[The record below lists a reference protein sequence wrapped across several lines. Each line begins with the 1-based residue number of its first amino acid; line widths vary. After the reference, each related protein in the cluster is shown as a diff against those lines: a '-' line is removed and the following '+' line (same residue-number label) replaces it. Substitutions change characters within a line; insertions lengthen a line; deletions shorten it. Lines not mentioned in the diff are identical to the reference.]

1 MKILFVCP
9 EIRLDSNPSTIPFWA
24 GILAAIAESKGGEV
38 AILDLNAIRMN
49 YGGNYVPLE
58 KIAEEISSEKW
69 DFIGIGGLTTTYGRI
84 TELAPLIRKHA
95 PDALFVG
102 GGGWSSYNPT
112 EILELIPQ
120 LDLICIGE
128 GEETFAELYDAVDSG
143 KSDFE
148 NINGLC
154 LRDGSSF
161 KYTNPRGDE

>member
-1 MKILFVCP
+1 MNLY
-9 EIRLDSNPSTIPFWA
+9 LN
-24 GILAAIAESKGGEV
+24 EV
-38 AILDLNAIRMN
+38 
-49 YGGNYVPLE
+49 
-58 KIAEEISSEKW
+58 SS
-69 DFIGIGGLTTTYGRI
+69 
-84 TELAPLIRKHA
+84 A

-128 GEETFAELYDAVDSG
+128 GEETFSELYDAVESG

-154 LRDGSSF
+154 LRDGTSF
-161 KYTNPRGDE
+161 KYTNPRALISDLNTIPYPAYDLLELDIYFRYSTIHSLTGL